1 MKKARVT
8 IEVLDSDDGYPPIV
22 LEFSKLHIEQHRDI
36 KRSWVDG
43 KMTLV
48 PSSESTVTMSGI
60 IMDGL
65 PDDNP
70 A

>member
-1 MKKARVT
+1 MKKVRVT
-8 IEVLDSDDGYPPIV
+8 IEYSDDGYPPVV

-36 KRSWVDG
+36 KRSWADG
-43 KMTLV
+43 KMILV

-60 IMDGL
+60 VTDGL